1 MPLPVITLKKLHHRG
16 KDCIGLYFDYDRELI
31 AHTKK
36 LEGASWSATN
46 KCWYIENKEGV
57 LRQLFAHFKNVAW
70 IDMTHM
76 KKRTNERKK
85 YVSASKKPDL
95 SLYKSR
101 LNIKARKQ
109 IELTARKLATEGF
122 SQSTINTYKNM
133 LEIFLGFIQKD
144 ASVVTID
151 DVRNFQYN
159 FWVKHQYSV
168 ATQRQFIAAIKHLMS
183 FIADKQIEI
192 ESLVLPKKDNR
203 LPKVL
208 SEQEVMLILTNVRSL
223 KHFIILSLLYSAGL
237 RVGEL
242 INLTPEDIDYN
253 RKQIHIRQAKGRK
266 DRFVGLS
273 NNLIPLL
280 QQYIEQYK
288 PDTYLINGQDH
299 LQYTAS
305 SVRKILKKAAER
317 AGITKRVYPH
327 MLRHSYATH
336 MLENGIDIRYI
347 QELLGHSSPKTTMI
361 YTHVSTKN
369 LTEIKSP
376 LDNIVE
382 KIERDKAHST
392 NKKFRLSGN

>member
-1 MPLPVITLKKLHHRG
+1 VPLPVITLKKLYHRG
-16 KDCIGLYFDYDRELI
+16 KDCIGLYFEYDTALI
-31 AHTKK
+31 SHTKK

-76 KKRTNERKK
+76 KKKTNERKK
-85 YVSASKKPDL
+85 YVSVSKKPDL

-133 LEIFLGFIQKD
+133 LEVFLGFIQKD